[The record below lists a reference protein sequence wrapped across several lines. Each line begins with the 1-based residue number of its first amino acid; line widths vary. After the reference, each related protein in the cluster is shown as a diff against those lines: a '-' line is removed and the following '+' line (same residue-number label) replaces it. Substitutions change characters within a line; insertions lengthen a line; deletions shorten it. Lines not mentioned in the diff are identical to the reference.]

1 MLARKKVILLRNKQA
16 QIPNI
21 SSINTYAGS
30 PIHQIL
36 EPRFDGTSTRLVST
50 GEENIQDRIEAE
62 APYTDINY
70 MLHRLSL
77 GDQSV
82 LSSKQPMYGDFTGL
96 PSDPIEALN
105 LVHESEAAFGQLSVE
120 EKLKYNNDWKKWFA
134 DILSNRTVSLDTISD
149 IKPTID
155 DKKEVKPDVAEGSGG
170 SD

>member
-1 MLARKKVILLRNKQA
+1 MRNKQA
-16 QIPNI
+16 RIPNI
-21 SSINTYAGS
+21 SSINTFSGS

-36 EPRFDGTSTRLVST
+36 EPRFNGSTTQLVVT

-62 APYTDINY
+62 APFTDINY

-105 LVHESEAAFGQLSVE
+105 LVHESEAAFGRLSAE
-120 EKLKYNNDWKKWFA
+120 DKLKYNNDWKKWFA
-134 DILSNRTVSLDTISD
+134 DILSNRSVSRETISD
-149 IKPTID
+149 IKEQPTVEKQEESID
-155 DKKEVKPDVAEGSGG
+155 VTKGSG
-170 SD
+170 SDG